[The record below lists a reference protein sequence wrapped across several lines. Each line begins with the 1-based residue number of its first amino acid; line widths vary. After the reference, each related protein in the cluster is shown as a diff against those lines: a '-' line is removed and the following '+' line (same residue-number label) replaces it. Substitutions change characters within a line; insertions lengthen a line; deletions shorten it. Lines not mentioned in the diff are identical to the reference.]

1 MKIGRDKFK
10 IAAIIPLHTAAI
22 TNIFSFRNG
31 HNILLYSF
39 IFFHD
44 VPSTFRSKKKGMKP
58 YGFIPFHKIRKLTIV
73 SFLIF
78 SGCGESLLHSLFLC
92 LNL

>member
-1 MKIGRDKFK
+1 
-10 IAAIIPLHTAAI
+10 
-22 TNIFSFRNG
+22 
-31 HNILLYSF
+31 
-39 IFFHD
+39 
-44 VPSTFRSKKKGMKP
+44 MKP

-92 LNL
+92 LNLFLCVNTDKKEEKERVFMMGALKN